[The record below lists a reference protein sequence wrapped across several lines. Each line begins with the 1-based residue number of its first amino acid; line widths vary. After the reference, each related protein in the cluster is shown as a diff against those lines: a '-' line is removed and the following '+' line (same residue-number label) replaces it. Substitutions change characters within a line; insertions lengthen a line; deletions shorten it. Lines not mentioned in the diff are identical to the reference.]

1 MLDKFRIGHVTDEEN
16 GTGVTVILCEDGA
29 VGGVSVRGASPASR
43 ETELLKDGKTVQKVN
58 AVVLSGGSAFGL
70 EAACGVMNWL
80 NERNL
85 GYNAG
90 RYNVPIV
97 VGASLYDLEYKNF
110 AYPKIADGYAAC
122 DAAEKENFATGSIG
136 AGTGATVSKMTGG
149 ASAAK
154 GGIGVA
160 TYKLNG
166 LEIAAIVA
174 VNALGDIVK
183 DGKPLLAARAENGE
197 FIDSRA
203 LFSCGGL
210 KLTNQNTTIGAIIT
224 NARLTKEECNI
235 LADLAHDGF
244 ATAISPA
251 HTPYD
256 GDTMFCMASGEVEVP
271 VNMLAGMVAAITEK
285 AIQSVAEQQFSK
297 TQSVNKLFYKIY
309 KKMFRN
315 KQKGR

>member
-1 MLDKFRIGHVTDEEN
+1 MLDKFKIGHKTDEEN
-16 GTGVTVILCEDGA
+16 GTGVTVILCENGA

-43 ETELLKDGKTVQKVN
+43 ETELLKDGKTVQKLN

-80 NERNL
+80 KERNL

-97 VGASLYDLEYKNF
+97 AGASLYDLEYKNF
-110 AYPKIADGYAAC
+110 AYPKIQDGYDAC
-122 DAAEKENFATGSIG
+122 DAAKKDNFETGSIG
-136 AGTGATVSKMTGG
+136 AGTGATVSKLTGIS
-149 ASAAK
+149 SAAK

-160 TYKLNG
+160 TYVLNG
-166 LEIAAIVA
+166 LEIAVIVA
-174 VNALGDIVK
+174 VNALGDVVK

-203 LFSCGGL
+203 VFSAGGL
-210 KLTNQNTTIGAIIT
+210 GLTNQNTTIGAVLT
-224 NARLTKEECNI
+224 NADLTKEECNV

-244 ATAISPA
+244 ATALSPA

-256 GDTMFCMASGEVEVP
+256 GDTMFCMASGDVKVP
-271 VNMLAGMVAAITEK
+271 VNMLAGMVAALTEK
-285 AIQSVAEQQFSK
+285 AIQSVAEQRFEA
-297 TQSVNKLFYKIY
+297 TQSVNKMVFSLY
-309 KKMFRN
+309 KKIFKN
-315 KQKGR
+315 KQKKR